1 MNNFSSI
8 SIILL
13 RIIEHIKCKIKYTI
27 KLYLNCNL
35 KVIKCQGMKS
45 IRFLNLLIYEYRAMS
60 LLLEKAHKKRMLR
73 VITLQLDRKNDR
85 SIRLFI

>member
-1 MNNFSSI
+1 MINEKLQIIKMNNFSSI

-13 RIIEHIKCKIKYTI
+13 RIIEYIKCKIKYTI

-60 LLLEKAHKKRMLR
+60 LLLEKAHKR
-73 VITLQLDRKNDR
+73 
-85 SIRLFI
+85 